1 MNLFKISLAYIYR
14 RKLNTLLN
22 MVLLGLGTGIVVVLL
37 LFGEQFEENLHRNVQ
52 NIDVVVGAKGS
63 PLQLILSSV
72 FHVDVPTGNIPLLEA
87 RDLAKN
93 RAVAQAIPLALGD
106 NYRGYRIV
114 GTTSEYARHYR
125 AELVDGSFWD
135 APYQVVIGA
144 QVAGVTDLALGDE
157 IISSHGLTAETAS
170 DRHESQ
176 PFRVVGVLQPTGSII
191 DRLLLT
197 AGETVWLVHEPHE
210 EEGEGDGQGHHME
223 SHTDEDIRRDVLG
236 LPMDSEIDAE
246 REVTSL
252 LIRYRSPIAAVS
264 FPRYVNKETKFQA
277 ASPAFETTR
286 LFALLGVGLEVVRV
300 FGGVLV
306 FAAALSI
313 FVALYNA
320 MKDRRYDLAM
330 MRALGASRGKLF
342 FQVLLEGV
350 LITLMGTGLG
360 FVLGHASTEVIGAWV
375 REAQHINLTG
385 WIILPDEF
393 WLIGLAL
400 VLGSVSALIPALQV
414 YRTDVAQTLVEVS

>member
-22 MVLLGLGTGIVVVLL
+22 MILLGLGTGIVVVLL

-87 RDLAKN
+87 RELAKN

-125 AELVDGSFWD
+125 AELVDGTFWD

-144 QVAGVTDLALGDE
+144 QVASETGLALGDKV
-157 IISSHGLTAETAS
+157 ISSHGLTAETAS
-170 DRHESQ
+170 DQHESQ
-176 PFRVVGVLQPTGSII
+176 PFLVVGVLQPTGSII

-197 AGETVWLVHEPHE
+197 AVETVWLVHEPHE
-210 EEGEGDGQGHHME
+210 EEGEG
-223 SHTDEDIRRDVLG
+223 DEDIRRDVLG

-342 FQVLLEGV
+342 VQVLLEGV
-350 LITLMGTGLG
+350 LLTLMGTGLG
-360 FVLGHASTEVIGAWV
+360 FVFGHASTEVIGAWV

-385 WIILPDEF
+385 WIILSDEF

-414 YRTDVAQTLVEVS
+414 YRTDVAQTLVEVA

>member
-37 LFGEQFEENLHRNVQ
+37 LFGEQFEENLYRNVQ
-52 NIDVVVGAKGS
+52 NIDVVVGAQGS

-87 RDLAKN
+87 RELAKN

-106 NYRGYRIV
+106 SYRGYRIV
-114 GTTSEYARHYR
+114 GTTSEYAKHYR
-125 AELVDGSFWD
+125 AELVDGTFWD
-135 APYQVVIGA
+135 EPYQVVIGA
-144 QVAGVTDLALGDE
+144 QVASETGLAIGDQV
-157 IISSHGLTAETAS
+157 ISSHGLTAETAS
-170 DRHESQ
+170 DQHESQ

-197 AGETVWLVHEPHE
+197 SVETVWLVHEPHE
-210 EEGEGDGQGHHME
+210 EEGEGDEQDRHLE
-223 SHTDEDIRRDVLG
+223 SHADEDSTRDVLG
-236 LPMDSEIDAE
+236 LPLNSEVDAE

-342 FQVLLEGV
+342 VQVLLEGV
-350 LITLMGTGLG
+350 LLTLMGTGLG

-385 WIILPDEF
+385 WIILSDEF

>member
-22 MVLLGLGTGIVVVLL
+22 MVLLGLGTGIVIVLL

-87 RDLAKN
+87 RELAKN

-125 AELVDGSFWD
+125 AELIDGTFWD

-144 QVAGVTDLALGDE
+144 QVVNETGLALGDKV
-157 IISSHGLTAETAS
+157 ISSHGLTAETAS
-170 DRHESQ
+170 DQHESQ

-197 AGETVWLVHEPHE
+197 SVETVWLVHEPHE
-210 EEGEGDGQGHHME
+210 EGEGDEQDHHME
-223 SHTDEDIRRDVLG
+223 SHADEDSARDVLG
-236 LPMDSEIDAE
+236 LSLDSEADAE

-313 FVALYNA
+313 FVVLYNA

-342 FQVLLEGV
+342 VQVLVEGV
-350 LITLMGTGLG
+350 LLTLMGTGLG
-360 FVLGHASTEVIGAWV
+360 FALGHASTEVIGAWV

-400 VLGSVSALIPALQV
+400 VLGGVSALIPALQV

>member
-22 MVLLGLGTGIVVVLL
+22 MLLLGLGTGIVVVLL

-87 RDLAKN
+87 RKLAKN

-114 GTTSEYARHYR
+114 GTTSEYAKHYR
-125 AELVDGSFWD
+125 AELVDGTFWD

-144 QVAGVTDLALGDE
+144 QVVRETGLALGDE
-157 IISSHGLTAETAS
+157 VISSHGLTAETAS
-170 DRHESQ
+170 EQHESQ
-176 PFRVVGVLQPTGSII
+176 PFRVVGVLRPTGSII

-197 AGETVWLVHEPHE
+197 AVETVWLVHEPHE
-210 EEGEGDGQGHHME
+210 EEGDGQDHHME
-223 SHTDEDIRRDVLG
+223 SHADEDRARDVLG
-236 LPMDSEIDAE
+236 LPMDSEADAE
-246 REVTSL
+246 REVTGL

-342 FQVLLEGV
+342 VQALLEGV
-350 LITLMGTGLG
+350 LLTLMGTGLG

-385 WIILPDEF
+385 WIILSDEF

-414 YRTDVAQTLVEVS
+414 YRTDVAQTLVEVSG

>member
-22 MVLLGLGTGIVVVLL
+22 MILLGLGTGIVVVLL

-87 RDLAKN
+87 RELAKN

-114 GTTSEYARHYR
+114 GTTSEYAKHYR
-125 AELVDGSFWD
+125 AELVDGTFWD

-144 QVAGVTDLALGDE
+144 QVASVTGLALGDE

-170 DRHESQ
+170 EQHESQ

-197 AGETVWLVHEPHE
+197 AVETVWLVHEPHE
-210 EEGEGDGQGHHME
+210 EEGEGDEG
-223 SHTDEDIRRDVLG
+223 IRRDVLG

-350 LITLMGTGLG
+350 LLTLMGTGLG

-385 WIILPDEF
+385 WIILSDEF

>member
-22 MVLLGLGTGIVVVLL
+22 MLLLGLGTGIVVVLL
-37 LFGEQFEENLHRNVQ
+37 LFGEQFEENLYRNVE

-87 RDLAKN
+87 RKLAKN
-93 RAVAQAIPLALGD
+93 RAIAQAIPLALGD

-114 GTTSEYARHYR
+114 GTTSEYAGHYR
-125 AELVDGSFWD
+125 ADLVDGTFWD

-144 QVAGVTDLALGDE
+144 QVASETGLALGDE
-157 IISSHGLTAETAS
+157 VISSHGLTAETAS
-170 DRHESQ
+170 DQHESQ
-176 PFRVVGVLQPTGSII
+176 PFRVVGVLRPTGSII

-197 AGETVWLVHEPHE
+197 SVETVWLVHEPHE
-210 EEGEGDGQGHHME
+210 EEGDGRDQHIE
-223 SHTDEDIRRDVLG
+223 NQADEDSARDVLG
-236 LPMDSEIDAE
+236 LPLSETDAD
-246 REVTSL
+246 REITSL

-286 LFALLGVGLEVVRV
+286 LFALLGVGLEVVRA

-306 FAAALSI
+306 FSAALSI

-330 MRALGASRGKLF
+330 MRALGASRSKLF
-342 FQVLLEGV
+342 VQVLLEGV
-350 LITLMGTGLG
+350 LLTLMGTGLG
-360 FVLGHASTEVIGAWV
+360 FALGHASTEMIGAWM

-385 WIILPDEF
+385 WIILSDEF

>member
-1 MNLFKISLAYIYR
+1 
-14 RKLNTLLN
+14 
-22 MVLLGLGTGIVVVLL
+22 
-37 LFGEQFEENLHRNVQ
+37 
-52 NIDVVVGAKGS
+52 
-63 PLQLILSSV
+63 
-72 FHVDVPTGNIPLLEA
+72 
-87 RDLAKN
+87 
-93 RAVAQAIPLALGD
+93 
-106 NYRGYRIV
+106 
-114 GTTSEYARHYR
+114 
-125 AELVDGSFWD
+125 
-135 APYQVVIGA
+135 
-144 QVAGVTDLALGDE
+144 
-157 IISSHGLTAETAS
+157 
-170 DRHESQ
+170 
-176 PFRVVGVLQPTGSII
+176 
-191 DRLLLT
+191 
-197 AGETVWLVHEPHE
+197 
-210 EEGEGDGQGHHME
+210 
-223 SHTDEDIRRDVLG
+223 
-236 LPMDSEIDAE
+236 MDSEIDAE

-286 LFALLGVGLEVVRV
+286 LFVLLGVGLEVVRV

-350 LITLMGTGLG
+350 LLTLMGTGLG
-360 FVLGHASTEVIGAWV
+360 FVLGHASTEMIGAWV

-385 WIILPDEF
+385 WIILSDEF